1 MENIGWL
8 IAILVV
14 ALAVLGLLILLARMR
29 RLTDKNREL
38 GSQLSLRMREL
49 DELNAISAIAG
60 RPLQLDQT
68 LADALRSV
76 LQIVDVE
83 AGGIYLSEEGTTRLR
98 LAAHQGLSDSLIR
111 DIDDL
116 QVGEGFSGR
125 VVESG
130 QSIVV
135 NDVSQDPRL
144 TRLSVREEQL
154 HSLAVVPI
162 GANGTPLG
170 TLFAIT
176 RGTRQFSAWDVQ
188 LLTATGRQ
196 IAWLVQSSL
205 LFATVQR
212 RAEQFRLNAEV
223 GRVLSSILSVD
234 QLLPR
239 MASLIREAFG
249 VYLVEIGLVEGD
261 NLVFRAGA
269 GGEWGE
275 DFREFSVRIGE
286 QGISGWV
293 AQHGEPLLVPDVGR
307 EPRYLQVTDI
317 RTRSELT
324 IPLKTQDTVIGV
336 LNLESDRLN
345 AFDESDMSLLQGL
358 ANQAAVTIQNA
369 RFFEAERRRADQ
381 FRLISEVG
389 RQISSILEIDELLM
403 QMAGLIREALGFTHV
418 GVGLVE
424 GNEVVSR
431 AEVGA
436 WQTAFH
442 GARRKVG
449 EEGLWGWV
457 AETGEALMVADVQ
470 REPRHRPAPG
480 SETLRSH
487 LTVPLK
493 VKGRVI
499 GVLTAASDRVGA
511 FDESDRIVLQL
522 LANQAAVAIEN
533 ARYLA
538 AYRHRAEQFR
548 VLAEI
553 GRRTTLTANLDEMLL
568 QIVKML
574 HEAFG
579 YYHVGIGLIE
589 GDEVVYHAGAGE
601 LWDDPTFAFRP
612 ARLKVGSQGLTGHV
626 AATGKPLLV
635 GDVDRDPRYVWLQ
648 GSQTRSEALAPIL
661 IKGQVVG
668 VIDLQSERLEAFDE
682 TDLSV
687 LESLANQI
695 AAAMENARLYE
706 QSQQTAVLEER
717 QRIAR
722 ELHDAVTQTLFSASL
737 IAQALPAVWQRNH
750 DEGLALL
757 GELRQLSR
765 GALAE
770 MRTLLLELRPA
781 SVAEAQ
787 LSDLLRQLAEA
798 AAGRE
803 GIPVEVNVEGSGML
817 PGDAH
822 VAFYRIAQE
831 SLNNIVKHA
840 RASAAT
846 VTLRHLASGG
856 AELRISDD
864 GRGFSPAE
872 VQAGELGLG
881 IMHERAASIG
891 ARLSVDSAPGKGTR
905 VTVKWEPA

>member
-1 MENIGWL
+1 M
-8 IAILVV
+8 
-14 ALAVLGLLILLARMR
+14 
-29 RLTDKNREL
+29 
-38 GSQLSLRMREL
+38 GSQLSLRTREL
-49 DELNAISAIAG
+49 DGLNAVSAIAR
-60 RPLQLDQT
+60 RPLQLHET
-68 LADALRSV
+68 LTDALCSV
-76 LQIVDVE
+76 LRVVDVE
-83 AGGIYLSEEGTTRLR
+83 AGGIYLSEEGATRLR
-98 LAAHQGLSDSLIR
+98 LAAHQGLGDSLIR

-116 QVGEGFSGR
+116 RVGEGFSGR

-130 QSIVV
+130 QPIVV
-135 NDVSQDPRL
+135 EDVSQDPRL
-144 TRLSVREEQL
+144 TRLSVREEHL
-154 HSLAVVPI
+154 RSLAVVPI

-170 TLFAIT
+170 TLFAIS
-176 RGTRQFSAWDVQ
+176 RDARRFSAWDVQ
-188 LLTATGRQ
+188 LLTATARQ
-196 IAWLVQSSL
+196 IAWLVQNSR

-212 RAEQFRLNAEV
+212 RVEQSRLNAGV
-223 GRVLSSILSVD
+223 GQALSSILSVD
-234 QLLPR
+234 QLLPK
-239 MASLIREAFG
+239 MASLIREALW

-261 NLVFRAGA
+261 RLVVRAGA

-275 DFREFSVRIGE
+275 GFREFSLRLGE
-286 QGISGWV
+286 EGITGWV
-293 AQHGEPLLVPDVGR
+293 AQHGEPLLVPDVAR
-307 EPRYLQVTDI
+307 EPRYVRVGDT
-317 RTRSELT
+317 RTRSELAV
-324 IPLKTQDTVIGV
+324 PLKTQDKVIGV
-336 LNLESDRLN
+336 LNLEGDRLN
-345 AFDESDMSLLQGL
+345 AFDESDLSLLQGL
-358 ANQAAVTIQNA
+358 ANQAAVAVQNA
-369 RFFEAERRRADQ
+369 RYLEAERRRADQ

-389 RQISSILEIDELLM
+389 RQISSILEIDQLLA
-403 QMAGLIREALGFTHV
+403 QMAGLIREALGFAHV

-424 GNEVVSR
+424 GDVVVSR
-431 AEVGA
+431 AEVRL
-436 WQTAFH
+436 WQTAFQ

-457 AETGEALMVADVQ
+457 AQTGEALMVPDVQ
-470 REPRHRPAPG
+470 QEPRHRPAPG

-511 FDESDRIVLQL
+511 FDESDWMVLQL
-522 LANQAAVAIEN
+522 LANQAAVSIEN

-538 AYRHRAEQFR
+538 THRHRAEQFR

-553 GRRTTLTANLDEMLL
+553 GRRTRLTANLDEMLL
-568 QIVKML
+568 QIVRL
-574 HEAFG
+574 LQEAFG
-579 YYHVGIGLIE
+579 YYHVGIGLVE
-589 GDEVVYHAGAGE
+589 GDEVVYHVGAGA

-612 ARLKVGSQGLTGHV
+612 ARLKVGTQGLTGHV
-626 AATGKPLLV
+626 AGTGKPLLV
-635 GDVDRDPRYVWLQ
+635 NDVDRDPRYVWLQ

-668 VIDLQSERLEAFDE
+668 VIDLQSDRLGAFDE

-687 LESLANQI
+687 LEALANQI

-706 QSQQTAVLEER
+706 QSQQAAVQEER

-722 ELHDAVTQTLFSASL
+722 ELHDAVTQTLFSGSL

-757 GELRQLSR
+757 NELRQLCR

-781 SVAEAQ
+781 SLTEAQ

-803 GIPVEVNVEGSGML
+803 GIPVEVNVEGSGIL
-817 PGDAH
+817 PSDAH

-831 SLNNIVKHA
+831 SLNNVVKHS

-846 VTLRHLASGG
+846 VTLLHLASGG
-856 AELRISDD
+856 AELRISDN
-864 GRGFSPAE
+864 GRGFSPAD

-881 IMHERAASIG
+881 IMEERAASIG
-891 ARLSVDSAPGKGTR
+891 ARLSIDSEPGKGTR
-905 VTVKWEPA
+905 VTVIWEPA